1 MAGRA
6 ALPELVWVLKVVA
19 FVARGQQVA
28 SRQAEPL
35 GPALQLQAR
44 RAVQRAW
51 AQPEAPQKLPQRPR
65 ALEVEAQQVPPEKPA
80 SQQQVLEPEVRA
92 AQLEERQ
99 EHQQRSVRQAVA
111 AQPLRPRPSPAFQLQ
126 RRIQRQTRLLLVPG
140 WYAALSRRHPRGLNW
155 SESFS
160 PQHRNQAEGR

>member
-28 SRQAEPL
+28 SRQAERL

-65 ALEVEAQQVPPEKPA
+65 ALEVE
-80 SQQQVLEPEVRA
+80 
-92 AQLEERQ
+92 ERQ
-99 EHQQRSVRQAVA
+99 EHQQRSVLQAVA

-140 WYAALSRRHPRGLNW
+140 WCAAL
-155 SESFS
+155 
-160 PQHRNQAEGR
+160 

>member
-28 SRQAEPL
+28 SR
-35 GPALQLQAR
+35 
-44 RAVQRAW
+44 W

-92 AQLEERQ
+92 AQLEQ
-99 EHQQRSVRQAVA
+99 
-111 AQPLRPRPSPAFQLQ
+111 
-126 RRIQRQTRLLLVPG
+126 
-140 WYAALSRRHPRGLNW
+140 
-155 SESFS
+155 
-160 PQHRNQAEGR
+160 

>member
-44 RAVQRAW
+44 RAVQRAR
-51 AQPEAPQKLPQRPR
+51 AQPEALQKLPQRPR
-65 ALEVEAQQVPPEKPA
+65 ALEAEAQQVPPEKPA
-80 SQQQVLEPEVRA
+80 SQQQLEPEVRA
-92 AQLEERQ
+92 AQLEQRL
-99 EHQQRSVRQAVA
+99 EHQQRSVLQAVA
-111 AQPLRPRPSPAFQLQ
+111 AQLLRPRPSPAFQLQ

-140 WYAALSRRHPRGLNW
+140 WYAALSRRHPRGLHW